1 MKLSGFLFFFSTIAL
16 AVFGIALRM
25 RIHPGSADG
34 PALVAGAAA
43 FIVFAFFFAR
53 RKCALA
59 IKARWLFY
67 LAALGIVLAMAFAGR
82 SFRGG
87 TFIAGGM
94 NPTEPVKP
102 LFAVFAAAVFAR
114 ALEKEGKVS
123 VKHIIAVALALAPLA
138 GCMVRI
144 GDLGLLALT
153 ALSLLCIIF
162 AASFVWGA
170 AGFAAAGAA
179 AAYILSH
186 PFGHLISRVSIWRNP
201 FADPT
206 GKGWQTCRAL
216 SAMFAGGLYGSGW
229 GAGDPSAIPM
239 AESDFIYALISQ
251 ELGMTGASILFGI
264 YAIQICAG
272 FAIAMRLEKPQA
284 IIASALVTTLGIQVL
299 VNTAGVVNAIPMT
312 GITLPLVS
320 HGGSSLAT
328 VLATCGMIL
337 SFAICGSSGKTSLS
351 CFVPAASLK
360 KFNYLPGCQ
369 RLHKATL

>member
-1 MKLSGFLFFFSTIAL
+1 MKLSGFLFFLSTVAL
-16 AVFGIALRM
+16 AVFGTVLRM
-25 RIHPGSADG
+25 RIQPGAGLSADL
-34 PALVAGAAA
+34 PALAAGTGA
-43 FIVFAFFFAR
+43 FAVLAFFFAR
-53 RKCALA
+53 NKCKLV
-59 IKARWLFY
+59 IRARWLFY
-67 LAALGIVLAMAFAGR
+67 LGALGIVLAMAVAGR

-102 LFAVFAAAVFAR
+102 LVAVFAAAVFAK

-123 VKHIIAVALALAPLA
+123 IKYIIGAVLAIAPIAV
-138 GCMVRI
+138 CMVRI

-153 ALSLLCIIF
+153 ALSFLCIVF
-162 AASFVWGA
+162 AASFVWGV
-170 AGFAAAGAA
+170 AGFAACGAV

-216 SAMFAGGLYGSGW
+216 SAMFAGGLYGTGW

-239 AESDFIYALISQ
+239 AESDFIYALVSQ
-251 ELGMTGASILFGI
+251 ELGMVGASILFGV

-284 IIASALVTTLGIQVL
+284 IVASALVTTIGIQVL
-299 VNTAGVVNAIPMT
+299 VNAAGVVNAIPMT

-320 HGGSSLAT
+320 HGGSSLAA
-328 VLATCGMIL
+328 VLATCGMII
-337 SFAICGSSGKTSLS
+337 SFAICGSGGK
-351 CFVPAASLK
+351 
-360 KFNYLPGCQ
+360 Q
-369 RLHKATL
+369 RQERNRRSVKLRHK